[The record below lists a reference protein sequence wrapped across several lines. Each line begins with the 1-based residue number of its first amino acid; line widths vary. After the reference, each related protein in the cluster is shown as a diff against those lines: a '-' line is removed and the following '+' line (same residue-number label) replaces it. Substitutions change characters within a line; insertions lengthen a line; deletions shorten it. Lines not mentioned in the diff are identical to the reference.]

1 MSAKQARKDNNPKNT
16 EGDSVK
22 SLETTISP
30 EKPERARVAG
40 EKPELKGKEE
50 RPGESSPLETI
61 RGTFIALHRYFSR
74 AADKKYYN
82 FFFRR
87 SVVASIIFF
96 ITLGLFLDYLKQ
108 LRALEDNQPDS
119 EQQLLEMS
127 PRTLV
132 VLNAVPRTTLAQ
144 KRVEVPV
151 IKEVTFAL
159 DEVQIPRPNFGAI
172 EVGPETSTD
181 GQAGTG
187 GSGKGSS
194 RRPELLMLV
203 PPVYPKEAQK
213 KGLEGTVDLR
223 VLVTEQGTVDKV
235 EVTTSSGHSD
245 MDRAAVDAA
254 KRTRFRP
261 AIRNGERVAMWIN
274 YPIQFA
280 LTNANRN

>member
-1 MSAKQARKDNNPKNT
+1 MSAKQARKDDNPKKT
-16 EGDSVK
+16 EGNTVNSV
-22 SLETTISP
+22 EMTISP
-30 EKPERARVAG
+30 EKPESARVAE
-40 EKPELKGKEE
+40 EKPDRTGKAEG
-50 RPGESSPLETI
+50 PKNSSPLEKI
-61 RGTFIALHRYFSR
+61 KGIFLSFYKYLSL

-87 SVVASIIFF
+87 SVVASIILF
-96 ITLGLFLDYLKQ
+96 ISLDLFLDYLKQ
-108 LRALEDNQPDS
+108 LHALEDNQPDT

-151 IKEVTFAL
+151 IKEVAFAL
-159 DEVQIPRPNFGAI
+159 DELQVPKPNFGAI
-172 EVGPETSTD
+172 EVGPETSTN
-181 GQAGTG
+181 GQGTG
-187 GSGKGSS
+187 TAGKGSS

-203 PPVYPKEAQK
+203 PPVYPKDAQK
-213 KGLEGTVDLR
+213 KGIEGTVDLR

-235 EVTTSSGHSD
+235 EITTSSGHSD

>member
-1 MSAKQARKDNNPKNT
+1 MSAKQARKDGNPKKT
-16 EGDSVK
+16 EGNTVK
-22 SLETTISP
+22 SVEMTISP
-30 EKPERARVAG
+30 EKPQPARLVE
-40 EKPELKGKEE
+40 EKPDRTGKAEG
-50 RPGESSPLETI
+50 PKNSSPLEKITGI
-61 RGTFIALHRYFSR
+61 FISLYKYFSL

-87 SVVASIIFF
+87 SVVASIILF
-96 ITLGLFLDYLKQ
+96 ISLDLFLDYLKQ
-108 LRALEDNQPDS
+108 LRALEDNQPDT

-151 IKEVTFAL
+151 IKEVAFAL
-159 DEVQIPRPNFGAI
+159 DELQVPMPNFGAI
-172 EVGPETSTD
+172 EVGPETSSE
-181 GQAGTG
+181 GQGTG
-187 GSGKGSS
+187 TAGKGSS

-203 PPVYPKEAQK
+203 PPVYPKDAQK
-213 KGLEGTVDLR
+213 KGIEGTVDLR

-235 EVTTSSGHSD
+235 EITSSSGHSD

-280 LTNANRN
+280 LTNVKRN